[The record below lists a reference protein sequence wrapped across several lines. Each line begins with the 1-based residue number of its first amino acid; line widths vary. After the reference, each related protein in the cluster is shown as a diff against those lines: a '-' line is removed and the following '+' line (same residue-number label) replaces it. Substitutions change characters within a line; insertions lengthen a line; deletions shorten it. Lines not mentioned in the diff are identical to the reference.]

1 MICHLD
7 HIGIDDIRVHFRQS
21 TVAFLYV
28 VDVDPRFREDLVNEV
43 QRIKELSGELLREKL
58 HKRKQEEVMEST
70 SRVSNTPDG
79 EQGPAHVR
87 RKPSFER
94 KRSSIVENSMMEN
107 TA

>member
-1 MICHLD
+1 MISGYTFVRGPQRHSCMSWMWTHA
-7 HIGIDDIRVHFRQS
+7 RCEPFR
-21 TVAFLYV
+21 
-28 VDVDPRFREDLVNEV
+28 DDLVNEV
-43 QRIKELSGELLREKL
+43 QRLKELSGELLREKQ
-58 HKRKQEEVMEST
+58 HKRKQEEVMEPT

-94 KRSSIVENSMMEN
+94 QRSSTVENSMMEK